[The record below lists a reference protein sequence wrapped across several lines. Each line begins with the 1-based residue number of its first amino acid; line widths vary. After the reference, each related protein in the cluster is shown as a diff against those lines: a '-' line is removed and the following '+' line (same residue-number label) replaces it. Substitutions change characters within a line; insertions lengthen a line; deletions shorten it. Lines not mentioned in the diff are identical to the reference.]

1 VKRCS
6 RIIRG
11 GASGETFVVRGQ
23 KVFVSTLE
31 NRTFSIKVLDRLKP
45 DKEPGMWILP
55 ESYGPPCAS
64 LATYKD
70 FMAILRQPQQETDQ
84 FSERVLWVLVL
95 DGRDE
100 TSFWLDNSQMAQFD
114 ITPDNFRPEKVALSK
129 NLLAVCGY
137 TSVNAFEFDYRL
149 FLWKVNT
156 SETTSGSSPHVLGV
170 LKVPGTL
177 LGPSELLVNEKFFLI
192 LNDQLIC
199 DGLFEIVVIEKT
211 KLLIEDETQLAE
223 KAKLIDPKL
232 PGNPWRLLKV
242 GSSHDNI
249 YDEEFCVYL
258 EPGKSSR
265 LGIYKVLRSVFII
278 LDLTTGAVTCQVPL
292 TDVYSPAC
300 WYGGNFLFC
309 KALQPVSKKT
319 EQSSYNEQPGHH
331 EGDIQEQCFGTYF
344 DIYKL

>member
-1 VKRCS
+1 
-6 RIIRG
+6 
-11 GASGETFVVRGQ
+11 
-23 KVFVSTLE
+23 
-31 NRTFSIKVLDRLKP
+31 
-45 DKEPGMWILP
+45 
-55 ESYGPPCAS
+55 
-64 LATYKD
+64 
-70 FMAILRQPQQETDQ
+70 MAILRQPQQETDQ

-170 LKVPGTL
+170 LKVPCTL
-177 LGPSELLVNEKFFLI
+177 FGPSELLVNEKFFLI

-199 DGLFEIVVIEKT
+199 DGLFEILVIEKT

-242 GSSHDNI
+242 GSSQD